1 MKIIVKSYSVSCPNQ
16 QEFMNIKN
24 AVISSVVGAGLIA
37 GIGGYVRTGKYTLKN
52 SDTGQRRRIH
62 IHRKPR
68 LLSETPSSVARLLAR
83 NGTKLNDP
91 EYDSHVDEGKIVHLP
106 NDPTE
111 IPVKHQDE
119 NLAPQ
124 GSEPLIQI
132 TLNGPCDADQ
142 IPDGEQNV
150 LVPLELVSIARQAAL
165 FRKRDMNLLLSIKTK
180 LLVASQ
186 MYEISEF
193 ERHKYVTYAS
203 AFGITPSAYELAAVQ
218 HLESADVR
226 QKCQIVNT
234 VYGNLD
240 GSLEYTET
248 PIENVNPFTWS
259 FRSGRGETE
268 TRAMPSE

>member
-1 MKIIVKSYSVSCPNQ
+1 
-16 QEFMNIKN
+16 MNIKN
-24 AVISSVVGAGLIA
+24 VVIGTTVGAGLIA
-37 GIGGYVRTGKYTLKN
+37 SVAGYVRTGKYTLKN

-62 IHRKPR
+62 IHRKPHLGR
-68 LLSETPSSVARLLAR
+68 KTPTSVARLLSR
-83 NGTKLNDP
+83 NGVVLNGA
-91 EYDSHVDEGKIVHLP
+91 EYDSHVDEGKIVYLP
-106 NDPTE
+106 NEPTE
-111 IPVKHQDE
+111 VPVKNQDE

-142 IPDGEQNV
+142 IPDGEQSV
-150 LVPLELVSIARQAAL
+150 LVPLELVSIARQAAM
-165 FRKRDMNLLLSIKTK
+165 FRIRDMNLLLSIKTK

-186 MYEISEF
+186 NYEISEF
-193 ERHKYVTYAS
+193 DRHKYVAHAAAY
-203 AFGITPSAYELAAVQ
+203 GITPSEFELSAIQ

-226 QKCQIVNT
+226 QKCQIANT
-234 VYGNLD
+234 VFGNKD

-268 TRAMPSE
+268 TKTMPLE